1 MALIRCLTVA
11 TIDIDVDRLWDVM
24 GNRVES
30 CGKNQ
35 ERGPKRRAD
44 QTKVSHHAN
53 LEMNLYRDHKIKAF
67 YDLGH

>member
-1 MALIRCLTVA
+1 
-11 TIDIDVDRLWDVM
+11 M